1 LPAFPEMEKE
11 MDKIKILYLVST
23 LKKCGPMNIL
33 YGIIAG
39 LDRSKFDIYILS
51 LSAEG
56 KDSALDMFKALRLKI
71 YQLNNSRLLGL
82 FKNKRKVQ
90 NLVYKLKIDMI
101 HSHGIR
107 ADQINSR
114 LKNVIRLNT
123 IHNFPAEDYTFRYG
137 KSKGMMMEI
146 LHKMAIKKLE
156 HPIACSKTISDKFN
170 SLYGIATNFV
180 QNGIDTNRFF
190 PDTKL
195 KHELKMELGLPPDKR
210 IFIVSSAL
218 TLLKN
223 PQIIVEAFNQIRDP
237 DVFLLFI
244 GNGELLRSLAAKN
257 KNDSIV
263 FKGKINNVS
272 DHLKASDYFVS
283 ASLTEGLPNSVLEAL
298 GTGLPAIL
306 SKIPAHIEIVG
317 PSYPYFFD
325 PEDVADLHQKMEKV
339 LNTQRI
345 EMNSDLVE
353 KINSEFSAPVMS
365 EKYASL
371 YLKSMNNKTFHL

>member
-1 LPAFPEMEKE
+1 
-11 MDKIKILYLVST
+11 
-23 LKKCGPMNIL
+23 MNIL

-39 LDRSKFDIYILS
+39 LDRSRFDIYIVC

-56 KDSALDMFKALRLKI
+56 KDSALEMFKTLGLNI

-82 FKNKRKVQ
+82 FKNKREVQ
-90 NLVYKLKIDMI
+90 KLVDKLKIDLI

-107 ADQINSR
+107 ADHINSR
-114 LKNVIRLNT
+114 LKKVIRLNT

-137 KSKGMMMEI
+137 KAKGILMEI
-146 LHKMAIKKLE
+146 LHKRAVAKLD
-156 HPIACSKTISDKFN
+156 HPVACSKNIGDKFQ
-170 SLYGIATNFV
+170 SLYGIATTFI

-190 PDTKL
+190 PDKKL
-195 KHELKMELGLPPDKR
+195 KHQLKIELGLPPDKR

-237 DVFLLFI
+237 NVFLLFI
-244 GNGELLRSLAAKN
+244 GSGELLQALAAKN
-257 KNDSIV
+257 KNTSIV
-263 FKGKINNVS
+263 FKGKVNNVS

-298 GTGLPAIL
+298 GTGLPALL
-306 SKIPAHIEIVG
+306 SEIPPHVEIVG
-317 PSYPYFFD
+317 PLYPYLFD
-325 PEDVADLHQKMEKV
+325 PENAADLHQKMEQV
-339 LNTQRI
+339 LKNDHI
-345 EMNSDLVE
+345 EMSRDLE
-353 KINSEFSAPVMS
+353 RKINSEFSASIMS

-371 YLKSMNNKTFHL
+371 YLNHLNKKAFNL